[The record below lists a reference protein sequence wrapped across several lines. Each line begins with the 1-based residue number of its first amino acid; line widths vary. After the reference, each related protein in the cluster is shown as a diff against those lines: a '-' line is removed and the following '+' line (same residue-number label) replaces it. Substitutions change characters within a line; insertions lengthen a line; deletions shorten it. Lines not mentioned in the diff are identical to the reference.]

1 MKRILSTI
9 CLLAAGVALADWTPV
24 MLSLVT
30 PVQAP
35 SCDYGVKGFRL
46 SLLYG
51 DCTDFAGL
59 DISVLGHVDQDFTGV
74 GIGAVNIVDERMYGG
89 QVGVVN
95 WNGNDKRLWEQRS
108 MGAQIGLVNYSG
120 SFCGLQDGVINVADN
135 TFVGLQTALLG
146 NFADDFRGMQTGWYI
161 LSGTNS
167 TKGEMNG
174 CQILA
179 ICNVAGEMNGLQIG
193 FINAAERMRAGLQIG
208 LINIICNN
216 GWFSV
221 LPIVN
226 GHF

>member
-59 DISVLGHVDQDFTGV
+59 DISVIGHADKDFTGF
-74 GIGAVNIVDERMYGG
+74 GIGAVNVVDDKFLGA
-89 QVGVVN
+89 QVGAIN
-95 WNGNDKRLWEQRS
+95 WNINENVPWGRRS
-108 MGAQIGLVNYSG
+108 IGAQIGLVNYCET
-120 SFCGLQDGVINVADN
+120 FCGLQDGVV
-135 TFVGLQTALLG
+135 
-146 NFADDFRGMQTGWYI
+146 
-161 LSGTNS
+161 
-167 TKGEMNG
+167 
-174 CQILA
+174 
-179 ICNVAGEMNGLQIG
+179 NVAGGSFCGLQSAPFNMTANLQGMQLGWWFLLGVNVVSGEMSGCQVGLVNYAEKVKGGLQIG
-193 FINAAERMRAGLQIG
+193 FVNVIG
-208 LINIICNN
+208 EN
-216 GWFSV
+216 GWLPV
-221 LPIVN
+221 LPVVN